1 MVIRLLFLIIM
12 LNFSLGYSNVIY
24 DKNGISITEFEITSY
39 LNLYKNNYGKNLPK
53 NKAIKDIVL
62 IKKTINK
69 ILIENPEFI
78 LSVDNKI
85 KLEFGEKVFKDEI
98 LIYFLRFQNIRNE
111 FITDYF
117 KNKFY
122 IEDLEIVFSS
132 LTDLT
137 LPISKNE
144 CLTIERCIQ

>member
-1 MVIRLLFLIIM
+1 MVIRLLFIIIM

-24 DKNGISITEFEITSY
+24 DKNGISITEIEITSY

-69 ILIENPEFI
+69 ILIEKPEFI

-85 KLEFGEKVFKDEI
+85 KL
-98 LIYFLRFQNIRNE
+98 
-111 FITDYF
+111 
-117 KNKFY
+117 
-122 IEDLEIVFSS
+122 
-132 LTDLT
+132 
-137 LPISKNE
+137 
-144 CLTIERCIQ
+144 